1 MIILKRLKIDSV
13 IIVNTADSMKVE
25 EEFKLNE
32 EILKPVED
40 LTIKKSYDKKE
51 QLNQL
56 ENSKKSIFS
65 GLSIGGGLG
74 KSLIKGTSLSNH
86 STFFEYVFSMSVSQ

>member
-1 MIILKRLKIDSV
+1 
-13 IIVNTADSMKVE
+13 MKVE
-25 EEFKLNE
+25 EEFKLTE

-40 LTIKKSYDKKE
+40 LILKSPDDKKE

-65 GLSIGGGLG
+65 GLRIGGGLG

-86 STFFEYVFSMSVSQ
+86 VYFL